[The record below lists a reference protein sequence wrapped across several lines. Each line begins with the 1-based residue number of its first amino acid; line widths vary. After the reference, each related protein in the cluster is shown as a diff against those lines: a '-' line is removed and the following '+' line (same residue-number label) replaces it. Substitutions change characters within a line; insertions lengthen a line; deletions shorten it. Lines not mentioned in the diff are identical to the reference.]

1 MGKTDDER
9 PKDFNMRLLL
19 VEDDPLIGDGI
30 RAGLSHDDYTV
41 DWFRDGRSAEA
52 VLKSEQ
58 YDLMVLDLGL
68 PDKSGLEILK
78 QLRAR
83 GNDLPVLILTA
94 RDAISDRVA
103 GLDSGA
109 DDYMIKPF
117 DLDELSARLRALLR
131 RHSGRA
137 RSEIRHGDIILDPA
151 AHSVT
156 MAGRSVDISPRE
168 YAVLHLLLENEGK
181 VMSRSRLEDGLYS
194 WGGEVESNAIEVYIH
209 HLRKKLGASL
219 IRTIRGVGYIIDPL

>member
-1 MGKTDDER
+1 
-9 PKDFNMRLLL
+9 MRLLL
-19 VEDDPLIGDGI
+19 VEDDPLLGDGVCV
-30 RAGLSHDDYTV
+30 GLGHEDYTV
-41 DWFRDGRSAEA
+41 DWFRNARSAEA
-52 VLKSEQ
+52 ALRSEY

-68 PDKSGLEILK
+68 PDKSGLEVL
-78 QLRAR
+78 QQMRAR
-83 GNDLPVLILTA
+83 GDDLPVLILTA
-94 RDAISDRVA
+94 RDAVSDRVS

-131 RHSGRA
+131 RRYGRA
-137 RSEIRHGDIILDPA
+137 QSEIRHGEIVLDPA

-156 MAGRSVDISPRE
+156 LGGKPVDISPRE

-181 VMSRSRLEDGLYS
+181 VLSRSRLEDGLYS
-194 WGGEVESNAIEVYIH
+194 WDGDVESNAIEVYVH
-209 HLRKKLGASL
+209 HLRKKLGSAL